1 MTKTIEEITQFFI
14 DKFPEPRYY
23 LKKGTELYVIKGFK
37 NRNDVPIVDDG
48 SIVGVKDVCLNF
60 FPFSRRS
67 KKKSPSE
74 WLFNDYV
81 AWLPANTSWPVNS
94 DMDRRLRRYYSYS
107 FVHWLMKKYPDIEV
121 HDARGEKLELPEPG
135 TIIG

>member
-14 DKFPEPRYY
+14 DKFPEPHYY
-23 LKKGTELYVIKGFK
+23 LKMGTELYVIKGFK
-37 NRNDVPIVDDG
+37 NRNDVPIIDDG
-48 SIVGVKDVCLNF
+48 SIVGVKYACLNF
-60 FPFSRRS
+60 FPFRR
-67 KKKSPSE
+67 KNKSLSPTD
-74 WLFNDYV
+74 WLFNDYI
-81 AWLPANTSWPVNS
+81 AWLPANTVLCDEPKL
-94 DMDRRLRRYYSYS
+94 DERLRRYYSYS

>member
-14 DKFPEPRYY
+14 GKFTEPHFFI
-23 LKKGTELYVIKGFK
+23 KKGRELYVIKGFK

-74 WLFNDYV
+74 WLFKDYV
-81 AWLPANTSWPVNS
+81 EWLPGSTFDVGS
-94 DMDRRLRRYYSYS
+94 DLDRRLRRHYSYS